1 MAEPSHFVSAITFDR
16 LGIYGSEHS
25 KMELFGMKLKNNK
38 INLIEHIEEDIS
50 SRNGLKSSIIYD
62 IYEGN
67 ETNEDIIW
75 VGTRDAGVHSFSH

>member
-1 MAEPSHFVSAITFDR
+1 
-16 LGIYGSEHS
+16 
-25 KMELFGMKLKNNK
+25 MKLKNNK